1 MKFDRHFGKIFW
13 VVCLEMFSVAAYLG
27 GVENLDLVQ
36 KLFGCLCYNFDD
48 LELLSFAG
56 DPKL

>member
-1 MKFDRHFGKIFW
+1 
-13 VVCLEMFSVAAYLG
+13 MFSVAAYLG

-48 LELLSFAG
+48 LEFLSFAG